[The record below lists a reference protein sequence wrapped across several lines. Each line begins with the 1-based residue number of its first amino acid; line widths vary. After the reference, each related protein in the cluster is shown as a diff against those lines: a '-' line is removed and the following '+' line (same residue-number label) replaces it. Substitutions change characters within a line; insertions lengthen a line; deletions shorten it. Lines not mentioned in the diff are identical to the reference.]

1 MAGKRKRVE
10 VSRPRA
16 KRARSKPP
24 AATAPPSVQDAGVPV
39 VGVGASAGG
48 LEAFSQLLE
57 ALPADLGMA
66 VVLVQHLAPTHESA
80 LPELLRN
87 VSSLPVIQVSE
98 GMRLERDHVYVIP
111 PNAQLALN
119 DGQLHLSP
127 RATDK
132 SQYTPIDFFFRSLA
146 ESKRERSIAI
156 VLSGTASD
164 GAQGIR
170 EVKAA
175 GGITIAQ
182 RPETAKYDGM
192 PRAAVATGMVD
203 LTLAPRE
210 IAAALV
216 EIAHHPYVR
225 NGDSLEPSD
234 AFQEIA
240 ASDADEPPSGAM
252 QEIFSLLRATSGID
266 FKLYKLPT
274 IHRRLQRRMALH
286 KLTRV
291 EQYLE
296 YAQDNPNEITQL
308 YQDILIHVTRFFREP
323 ETFEALRSHVFP
335 EILAR
340 RNIEAPLRI
349 WICGCATGEE
359 AYSVAIELLEFLG
372 ESEPD
377 VPVQI
382 FATDV
387 SEAAIEHARTGIY
400 PESISADVSA
410 ERLRRFFTK
419 SGGSYRVTK
428 MVRDLCV
435 FARQDVTRDPPF
447 SRLDLVLCRNV
458 LIYMT
463 LPLQHKL
470 MGVFQYALKPGGF
483 LMLGNAENIG
493 AHSDRFATA
502 DKKSRIYAKRPTE
515 GLPHVTFPVEYSQV
529 SSPRPRSVLAPSRDE
544 AHTLQSEASRILL
557 ERYAPAGVVID
568 NDFEIVQFRGKT
580 GPYLEAP
587 PGEPSLSLL
596 KMAREGLLY
605 GLRTAVYA
613 ARKQKQ
619 PVRREGIRIRVDGAA
634 REVNLEVI
642 PLVSRDRTHFLVL
655 FEDAEKR
662 VEPAASSV
670 GERAKTSSRP
680 VSRREETRVARL
692 QQELAA
698 NRDYLQ
704 SIIQELEAANEE
716 LQSANEEIL
725 SSNEELQSTNEELDT
740 AKEELQSTNEELNT
754 VNEELQAR
762 NEELSRA
769 NSDLVNLLGSV
780 EIAIVIVASDL
791 RIRRFT
797 PMAERVLNLIATD
810 VGRPI
815 SHIKPNIDCPDLEN
829 LISEAIDRV
838 TVQEIDVQDRQGNWF
853 SLRIRPYKNIDN
865 RIDGAVLSLFD
876 INTARIHERE
886 IAQARH
892 YAQAVVE
899 TVTQPLVLLDRE
911 LVIRT
916 VNQSFCDAFG
926 YRRKDLESKRLFEI
940 GGGSWDLP
948 LLRAAVDTPG
958 ATPGETLAEG
968 SGNGRRDGNDVEI
981 SPNFPRLGTKRL
993 RVSVRHIDAA
1003 PAQLAPAVL
1012 LAIYELPE
1020 PSGYH

>member
-1 MAGKRKRVE
+1 M
-10 VSRPRA
+10 
-16 KRARSKPP
+16 
-24 AATAPPSVQDAGVPV
+24 PV

-57 ALPADLGMA
+57 ALPANLGMA
-66 VVLVQHLAPTHESA
+66 VVFVQHLAPTHESA

-98 GMRLERDHVYVIP
+98 GVRLERDHVYVIP
-111 PNAQLALN
+111 PNAQLGLN
-119 DGQLHLSP
+119 EGQLHLSP

-146 ESKRERSIAI
+146 ESVRDRSIAI

-192 PRAAVATGMVD
+192 PRAAMATGMVD
-203 LTLAPRE
+203 LTLSPRE

-216 EIAHHPYVR
+216 EIAHHPYVH
-225 NGDSLEPSD
+225 SSEPLEPLELLEPLEGLITGD
-234 AFQEIA
+234 G
-240 ASDADEPPSGAM
+240 DEPPSEDM
-252 QEIFSLLRATSGID
+252 QQIFSLLRAASGID

-286 KLTRV
+286 KLTRID
-291 EQYLE
+291 QYLE

-323 ETFEALRSHVFP
+323 EAFGALRVHAFP
-335 EILAR
+335 EMLAR
-340 RNIEAPLRI
+340 RNVEAPLRV
-349 WICGCATGEE
+349 WVCGCATGEE
-359 AYSVAIELLEFLG
+359 AYSVGIELLEFLG
-372 ESEPD
+372 DSEPD
-377 VPVQI
+377 VGVQI

-387 SEAAIEHARTGIY
+387 SEAAIEYARTGIY
-400 PESISADVSA
+400 PESISADVSP
-410 ERLRRFFTK
+410 ERLRRFFVR

-483 LMLGNAENIG
+483 LMLGNAETIG
-493 AHSDRFATA
+493 THSDRFATA
-502 DKKSRIYAKRPTE
+502 DKKSRIYAKKPTD
-515 GLPHVTFPVEYSQV
+515 GLPHVTFPVEYHQV
-529 SSPRPRSVLAPSRDE
+529 SSPRPRTGVAPSRDE
-544 AHTLQSEASRILL
+544 PHMLHSEASRILL

-568 NDFEIVQFRGKT
+568 NELEIVQFRGKT
-580 GPYLEAP
+580 GPYLESP

-605 GLRTAVYA
+605 ALRTAVHS

-634 REVNLEVI
+634 KEVSLEVI

-655 FEDAEKR
+655 FEDATPR
-662 VEPAASSV
+662 AEPAASRV
-670 GERAKTSSRP
+670 EARAKTPGRTAA
-680 VSRREETRVARL
+680 RREETRVARM

-704 SIIQELEAANEE
+704 SIIQDLEAANEE

-725 SSNEELQSTNEELDT
+725 SSNEEMQSTNEELDT

-754 VNEELQAR
+754 VNEELHAR

-797 PMAERVLNLIATD
+797 PMAERVLNLIGSD

-815 SHIKPNIDCPDLEN
+815 GHIKPNIDCPDLEN

-838 TVQEIDVQDRQGNWF
+838 NVQEIDVQDRQGNWF

-948 LLRAAVDTPG
+948 LLRAAVDTPA

-968 SGNGRRDGNDVEI
+968 SGNGRDDGNDVEI